1 VHLVPRST
9 DDSAGTIHSMF
20 DSTLKLSE
28 SEIEEL
34 YNKLKI

>member
-1 VHLVPRST
+1 
-9 DDSAGTIHSMF
+9 MF

-34 YNKLKI
+34 YEQLKVDEEV